1 MKRKKTLVGL
11 FNMNKEEELL
21 RALGAA
27 LSLINVYSIEFKQTP
42 FFEKIKDWP
51 GNDIQN
57 LSKMINNVY
66 YKYQPSNYNYF
77 QDLRNLEKEN
87 NEKKEN

>member
-1 MKRKKTLVGL
+1 
-11 FNMNKEEELL
+11 MNKEDELL

-27 LSLINVYSIEFKQTP
+27 LSLLNVYGIEFKQTP

-51 GNDIQN
+51 GNNIKN
-57 LSKMINNVY
+57 LSKMIDNVY
-66 YKYQPSNYNYF
+66 YKYQSNNYNYF
-77 QDLRNLEKEN
+77 QDLVSLEAAS